1 MHKQL
6 LSYKNLKKKEGY
18 RVKKGILPAQIIVLG
33 FLVIILFGAFLLML
47 PLSSASGDV
56 TPFLTALF
64 TSTSAVCVTGLVV
77 VDTGTFWSGFGKFVI
92 ISLIQTGGLGFMT
105 ITTFGAIVVG
115 KKIGIKNRLLI
126 QESLGQNKIQGIVNL
141 TKKIFLGTITIE
153 IIGALLL
160 ATQFIPIFGFKDGL
174 EKSLFHSISA
184 FCNAG
189 FDTMGNFESVTKF
202 YSNVVLNTT
211 IMLLIILGGIG
222 FTVIFDYSEE
232 RRFKRLSLHSKLA
245 IAMTAFLLVFG
256 TVVLFG
262 FERNNLATMGS
273 MSTFDKVMA
282 SAFQS
287 TSPRTAGFNSIDL
300 AAMTDSSKFFMIL
313 LMFVGGCPASTAGGV
328 KTTTIAVLILTMVAF
343 VRNKDVEVFGRRIN
357 YRVVNKAMTVIVIAF
372 FIIISGSMLLSVLNP
387 DLEFMD
393 LLFEV
398 VSAFGTVGLTL
409 GVTTKL
415 SSVSKLV
422 IIFVMF
428 AGRVGALTIVMA
440 LAGRDKKI
448 EYQLPEGSVIL

>member
-1 MHKQL
+1 
-6 LSYKNLKKKEGY
+6 
-18 RVKKGILPAQIIVLG
+18 VKKGILPAQIIVLG

-47 PLSSASGDV
+47 PLSSASGHA

-160 ATQFIPIFGFKDGL
+160 ATQFIPLFGIKDGL

-189 FDTMGNFESVTKF
+189 FDTFGNFESVTKF
-202 YSNVVLNTT
+202 YSNVVLNMT

-262 FERNNLATMGS
+262 FERNNLATIGS

-287 TSPRTAGFNSIDL
+287 TSPRTAGFNTIDL
-300 AAMTDSSKFFMIL
+300 VAMTDSSKFFMIL

-387 DLEFMD
+387 ELEFMD

-409 GVTTKL
+409 GITTKL
-415 SSVSKLV
+415 TSASKLV

-448 EYQLPEGSVIL
+448 DYQLPEGSVIL